1 MMATQEK
8 KDPSILNVRIGNI
21 EPYETVK
28 IEFNLIGE
36 LKCELENAWT
46 LRIPSHVGPRYK
58 TQTELLA

>member
-36 LKCELENAWT
+36 LKCEL
-46 LRIPSHVGPRYK
+46 
-58 TQTELLA
+58 